1 MAITIKEYVQ
11 RIEVTPGAKSE
22 DATITVVLAVETDDP
37 KDDRLPVVATQV
49 ISLINGDDYSNLPEL
64 VGQVASGIWSNNE

>member
-1 MAITIKEYVQ
+1 MQ

-22 DATITVVLAVETDDP
+22 DATMTVVLAVETDDP

-49 ISLINGDDYSNLPEL
+49 ISLINGDDYSSLPEL

>member
-11 RIEVTPGAKSE
+11 RIEVMPGAEGE
-22 DATITVVLAVETDDP
+22 DATMTVVLAVETDDP
-37 KDDRLPVVATQV
+37 KDARLPVVATQV
-49 ISLINGDDYSNLPEL
+49 IPLINGDDYSSLPEL